1 MFLLCSLFNIGCR
14 VNSVFLG
21 TNKMFMDRILYRI
34 YIEIKLRLYL
44 FLYLFNNFFINF
56 VYYAD
61 AALRASFIR

>member
-1 MFLLCSLFNIGCR
+1 MFIIYIGCR

-21 TNKMFMDRILYRI
+21 TNKNVYGQNIIQNI
-34 YIEIKLRLYL
+34 YIKLRLYL